1 MFCLKK
7 SRKILDEYEKIDYN
21 NQAFFEVRVLWPNS
35 SVWLERQPV
44 TLEVTSS
51 SLVWVAIFLL
61 VFRRTSRKINA
72 LIAQLVE
79 QGTENPSVDGSI
91 PPQGTT
97 CRCSSIGRAA
107 DL

>member
-51 SLVWVAIFLL
+51 SLVWVATF
-61 VFRRTSRKINA
+61 A

-97 CRCSSIGRAA
+97 RRCSSIGRAA

>member
-51 SLVWVAIFLL
+51 SLVWVATF
-61 VFRRTSRKINA
+61 A

>member
-51 SLVWVAIFLL
+51 SLVWVAINYLLFGKKFL
-61 VFRRTSRKINA
+61 
-72 LIAQLVE
+72 
-79 QGTENPSVDGSI
+79 
-91 PPQGTT
+91 
-97 CRCSSIGRAA
+97 RA
-107 DL
+107 DMPR

>member
-51 SLVWVAIFLL
+51 SLVWVAIF
-61 VFRRTSRKINA
+61 A

-91 PPQGTT
+91 PPQGTKRT
-97 CRCSSIGRAA
+97 DSRAA
-107 DL
+107 KWIRL

>member
-51 SLVWVAIFLL
+51 SLVWVATF
-61 VFRRTSRKINA
+61 A

-79 QGTENPSVDGSI
+79 QGTENPCVEGSI
-91 PPQGTT
+91 PPWAT
-97 CRCSSIGRAA
+97 I
-107 DL
+107 